1 MPFYL
6 KYYKLHY
13 THTHTHT
20 QNYSISQKYK
30 CIYIYIYIHLHICKN
45 TMCRCLFN
53 VNTYSIKNEKRA
65 PVSKLAHDRLDI
77 HFLIQLTSIKI

>member
-1 MPFYL
+1 MLFYL

-13 THTHTHT
+13 AHTHTHTHKII
-20 QNYSISQKYK
+20 QYLKNINV
-30 CIYIYIYIHLHICKN
+30 YIYIHLCKN

-53 VNTYSIKNEKRA
+53 VNTHSIKNEKRA